1 MATATLSRGAA
12 TVDITLLEQGGSP
25 VITVDHGKP
34 NLRIQQTGALDPRS
48 QDQLAGLTQ
57 YNIMGRLVSNDSY
70 IEAIT
75 LADIIKSHSDGENL
89 LLNVDLPEFD
99 TDIKVAPAFDQ
110 SQAASIVYNPARRNW
125 VDVSVGLSRISQ
137 LNAGD
142 VGTDQLATTPTDT
155 GTGPVQ
161 ISYGGT
167 TVDLTSD
174 VTIER
179 SVGRPQSTTIPS
191 TPTDYPI
198 YQDKAK
204 TAYEGFELSLEFV
217 TDAVTKVNQLESIFN
232 TKLGRDSLTLDFNGL
247 YELGAFDVVPDG
259 SNALRHIRVAGEQG
273 VTQVPTINLRRV
285 YQ

>member
-1 MATATLSRGAA
+1 MATATLTRNGT

-25 VITVDHGKP
+25 VVSVDHGKP
-34 NLRIQQTGALDPRS
+34 TMMFHNTGALDPRT
-48 QDQLAGLTQ
+48 QDQFAGLTQ
-57 YNIMGRLVSNDSY
+57 YSLMGRFVSDTAY
-70 IEAIT
+70 DDAIA
-75 LADIIKSHSDGENL
+75 LADLLKSHSSGNDL
-89 LLNVDLPEFD
+89 LFNVDIPEFD
-99 TDIKVAPAFDQ
+99 TDIKVAPAVGQ
-110 SQAASIVYNPARRNW
+110 EQAVSMVYNPGRRNW
-125 VDVSVGLSRISQ
+125 VDVDLGLSRISE
-137 LNAGD
+137 LNAGAVD
-142 VGTDQLATTPTDT
+142 SDQIATTPTTT

-174 VTIER
+174 VTVER
-179 SVGRPQSTTIPS
+179 SVGRPQSSTIGE

-198 YQDKAK
+198 YQDKRK

-232 TKLGRDSLTLDFNGL
+232 SKLGRNSLTLDFNGL
-247 YELGAFDVVPDG
+247 YGLGAFDVVPDG